1 MSRHDT
7 DEQVLYRGVSMAR
20 NLAHLGHHDEAA
32 IVAEI
37 AVKAYREQNYRP
49 DEAPRAVADGGD
61 DVDRGEGVETDGGRS
76 TRVGHCR
83 RDDVDVYIGR
93 GNAGQDVTNTE
104 PGEHGWLGNPF
115 HVDDYGREGCID
127 RFRDVFE
134 TRLLEDD
141 AFRRAVRRLA
151 GQTLGCWCRRV
162 DADEPACHGDVI
174 AEWADRLDRQLVTDG
189 GHARLADLSGFQ
201 RDLLVAFGK
210 LDRTDAL
217 PANGQEV
224 QTVVE
229 AVRDERVTH
238 GRHYP
243 NLDALAEAGLI
254 DKHVDGLTNRS
265 HGYALTAAGRAALDE
280 RLEQLAD
287 ATGQRVTSAAADG
300 GRR

>member
-20 NLAHLGHHDEAA
+20 NLAHLGQHDEAA

-61 DVDRGEGVETDGGRS
+61 DVDRGEGVETDGG
-76 TRVGHCR
+76 
-83 RDDVDVYIGR
+83 
-93 GNAGQDVTNTE
+93 
-104 PGEHGWLGNPF
+104 
-115 HVDDYGREGCID
+115 
-127 RFRDVFE
+127 
-134 TRLLEDD
+134 
-141 AFRRAVRRLA
+141 
-151 GQTLGCWCRRV
+151 
-162 DADEPACHGDVI
+162 
-174 AEWADRLDRQLVTDG
+174 
-189 GHARLADLSGFQ
+189 HARLADLSGFQ

-210 LDRTDAL
+210 LDETDAL

-254 DKHVDGLTNRS
+254 DKHVDAFSRRA
-265 HGYALTAAGRAALDE
+265 HGYSLTDAGRAALDE

-287 ATGQRVTSAAADG
+287 ATGQRVMSAGAAYG